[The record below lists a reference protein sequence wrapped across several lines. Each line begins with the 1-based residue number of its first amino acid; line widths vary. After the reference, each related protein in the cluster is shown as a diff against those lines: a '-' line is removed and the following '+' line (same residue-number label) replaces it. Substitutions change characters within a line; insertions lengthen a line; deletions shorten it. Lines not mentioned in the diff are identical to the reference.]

1 MKKVIKVMVIT
12 ILSTLA
18 VLLSIPLIIP
28 GKIDQEITRIINA
41 QIDGEIEFE
50 SSNISFFTQFPS
62 LTINLNGVSLKGSA
76 PFRQQELLMAKRL
89 SFGLNIPSLW
99 SSQIRIDEIYAE
111 HAKVNVMVDEKGNAN
126 YNIYKPA
133 GNTAVS
139 DSTSA
144 GTALK
149 IEAIYLLNSE
159 ISYKDES
166 IPFELK
172 ALNLNYQGKG
182 DFSQDIFDLKSQLT
196 ADHIDL
202 YYNHV
207 PYLLHKKLNAKLVTK
222 INTNSLELQFNEN
235 NLVINS
241 LPISF
246 VGKFAF
252 LKDGYDLNFKTR
264 AKETDLANIFSA
276 LPPAMAEEFSRTK
289 ITGYAE
295 ISASLTGQYIAAT
308 HQMPS
313 ATFNLKIRD
322 GYIENPKVP
331 VPVTSLSMNLQT
343 RLPDLNMDR
352 LFVDLDSLYFNMG
365 KDHVAAVFKLDGLKE
380 PILKTDTRTD
390 IDLEKWSKAF
400 NIEELDLKGR
410 LVMDLKA
417 DGKFRK
423 KVVRSGIRKV
433 DTVWATVPRFALSS
447 RLSNGYLKF
456 KALPAAIEKINF
468 DITGKNTDGLYQNTM
483 LSVNDLTLKALSN
496 YIKGNFQI
504 QSRPDL
510 PLQMSLKALLNLS
523 DIAKVYPL
531 KDLEL
536 HGTLNFDLNSA
547 GPYNQAKK
555 LFPKTTATLKMDN
568 GSIKTAHFPE
578 ALTSI
583 QIDAQMSNTDGTFR
597 DSKVIIKPVSFVMAG
612 QPFVLKAA
620 VSDFENIRYDL
631 SSKGNIDLGKMYQF
645 FAIKG
650 YQVKGN
656 IFTNVH
662 FKGLQS
668 DAANGRY
675 ARLNNT
681 GTIRIKQLNLQSDLF
696 PEEFRIS
703 KGNFSFTSEQMKFEE
718 FKAVYGSSDFSL
730 NGYLENVMDY
740 ILSNKSNLKGIF
752 TLQSKKINADEFMV
766 YADQQPAKSSY
777 GPNGVILIPENLN
790 MQFKASAGQVFFNGL
805 KLHEA
810 KGIMELNNG
819 VLRLKE
825 TGFNLIDAVVK
836 MDATYRST
844 SLKSADFD
852 FHLSAQD
859 FDIAK
864 AYREIKLFREMA
876 TSASS
881 VKGIVGLDYQ
891 LSGRLNAAMF
901 PVMPSIKGEGVLTL
915 KKVSLMGFKM
925 INAVSKETKRDSLNN
940 PNLKDVQIKSH
951 IDRNIMTIERTKMR
965 IAGFRPRFEGQ
976 ISLDGRLNISGRL
989 GLPPFGLIGIPLSI
1003 TGTQENPVIRLKRNK
1018 EGKLEETDDD
1028 N

>member
-1 MKKVIKVMVIT
+1 MVIT
-12 ILSTLA
+12 ILSTLV
-18 VLLSIPLIIP
+18 VLLSIPLVIP

-76 PFRQQELLMAKRL
+76 PFRQQELLIAKRL

-99 SSQIRIDEIYAE
+99 SSQIRIDEVYAD
-111 HAKVNVMVDEKGNAN
+111 HAKVNVMVDKKGNAN

-133 GNTAVS
+133 ANTAVP
-139 DSTSA
+139 DSTSS

-159 ISYKDES
+159 INYKDES

-172 ALNLNYQGKG
+172 AQNLNYQGKG
-182 DFSQDIFDLKSQLT
+182 DFSQDIFDLKSELT

-207 PYLLHKKLNAKLVTK
+207 PYLLHKKLNAKLLTK

-276 LPPAMAEEFSRTK
+276 LPPDVADQFSRTK

-352 LFVDLDSLYFNMG
+352 LFIDLDSLYFNMG

-380 PILKTDTRTD
+380 PVLKTDTRTD

-400 NIEELDLKGR
+400 NIEGLDLKGR
-410 LVMDLKA
+410 LVMDIKA
-417 DGKFRK
+417 DGKFRR

-433 DTVWATVPRFALSS
+433 DTVWATVPRFALNS

-456 KALPAAIEKINF
+456 SALPAAIEKINF
-468 DITGKNTDGLYQNTM
+468 DINGKNTDGLYQNTM
-483 LSVNDLTLKALSN
+483 LSVNDLTLEALSN

-510 PLQMSLKALLNLS
+510 PLQMNLKALLNLS

-568 GSIKTAHFPE
+568 GSIKTAHFSE

-597 DSKVIIKPVSFVMAG
+597 NSKVIIKPVSFVMAG

-668 DAANGRY
+668 DAAAGRY

-681 GTIRIKQLNLQSDLF
+681 GTIRVKQLNLQSDLF
-696 PEEFRIS
+696 PKEFRIS
-703 KGNFSFTSEQMKFEE
+703 KGNFSFTSEQMRFED

-740 ILSNKSNLKGIF
+740 ILSNKSSLKGIF
-752 TLQSKKINADEFMV
+752 NLQSKKINADEFMV
-766 YADQQPAKSSY
+766 YADQQPAKSSS
-777 GPNGVILIPENLN
+777 GSNGVILIPENLN
-790 MQFKASAGQVFFNGL
+790 MQFKASAGQVVYNGL
-805 KLHEA
+805 KLQDA
-810 KGIMELNNG
+810 KGLMELNNG
-819 VLRLKE
+819 TLTLKE
-825 TGFNLIDAVVK
+825 TGFNLIDAIVK

-881 VKGIVGLDYQ
+881 VKGLVGLDYQ
-891 LSGRLNAAMF
+891 LSGRLNADMF
-901 PVMPSIKGEGVLTL
+901 PVLPSIKGEGVLTL

-989 GLPPFGLIGIPLSI
+989 GLPPFGLFGIPLSI

>member
-1 MKKVIKVMVIT
+1 MKKVIKVVVIT
-12 ILSTLA
+12 ILSILA
-18 VLLSIPLIIP
+18 ILLSIPLIIP
-28 GKIDQEITRIINA
+28 GKIDQEVTRLINA
-41 QIDGEIEFE
+41 QIDGEIKFE
-50 SSNISFFTQFPS
+50 NSNISFFTQFPS
-62 LTINLNGVSLKGSA
+62 LTINLNGVSLKGSP
-76 PFRQQELLMAKRL
+76 PFRQQELLIAKRL

-99 SSQIRIDEIYAE
+99 SSQIRIDEIYAD
-111 HAKVNVMVDEKGNAN
+111 HAKINIMVDEKGNAN
-126 YNIYKPA
+126 YNIYKPT
-133 GNTAVS
+133 GDTTVT
-139 DSTSA
+139 DSTSS

-172 ALNLNYQGKG
+172 AQNLNYQGKG
-182 DFSQDIFDLKSQLT
+182 NFSQDIFDLKSQLT

-207 PYLLHKKLNAKLVTK
+207 PYLLHKKLNAKLLTK

-235 NLVINS
+235 NLIINS

-246 VGKFAF
+246 IGKFAF

-276 LPPAMAEEFSRTK
+276 LPPAMADQFSRTK

-322 GYIENPKVP
+322 GYIENPKIP
-331 VPVTSLSMNLQT
+331 VPVTKLSMNLQT

-352 LFVDLDSLYFNMG
+352 LFIDLDSLYFNMG
-365 KDHVAAVFKLDGLKE
+365 KDYVAAVFKLDGLKE
-380 PILKTDTRTD
+380 PVLKTDTRTD

-400 NIEELDLKGR
+400 NIEGLDLKGR

-417 DGKFRK
+417 DGEFRK
-423 KVVRSGIRKV
+423 KVVRSGIRKI

-456 KALPAAIEKINF
+456 TALPAAIEKINF
-468 DITGKNTDGLYQNTM
+468 NITGKNTDGLYQNTM
-483 LSVNDLTLKALSN
+483 LSVNDLTLEALTN
-496 YIKGNFQI
+496 YVKGNFQI
-504 QSRPDL
+504 QSRPDF
-510 PLQMSLKALLNLS
+510 PLQMNLKALLNLS

-536 HGTLNFDLNSA
+536 HGTLNFDLNSS

-555 LFPKTTATLKMDN
+555 LFPKTAATLKMDN
-568 GSIKTAHFPE
+568 GSIKTANFPE

-583 QIDAQMSNTDGTFR
+583 QIDAQMSNMDGTFR
-597 DSKVIIKPVSFVMAG
+597 NSKLIIKPVSFIMAG

-620 VSDFENIRYDL
+620 ISDFDNIRYDL

-668 DAANGRY
+668 DAAAGRY
-675 ARLNNT
+675 ARLSNT

-696 PEEFRIS
+696 PKEFRIS

-718 FKAVYGSSDFSL
+718 FNAVYGSSDFSL
-730 NGYLENVMDY
+730 NGYVDNVMDY
-740 ILSNKSNLKGIF
+740 ILSNKSSLKGIF

-766 YADQQPAKSSY
+766 YADQPVKSSSAS
-777 GPNGVILIPENLN
+777 NGVILIPKNLN
-790 MQFKASAGQVFFNGL
+790 MQFNASAGQVFYNGL
-805 KLHEA
+805 KLLNA
-810 KGIMELNNG
+810 KGTMDVNNG
-819 VLRLKE
+819 ALTLTE
-825 TGFNLIDAVVK
+825 TGFNLIDAAVK

-852 FHLSAQD
+852 FHLSARD

-881 VKGIVGLDYQ
+881 VKGIVGLDYR
-891 LSGRLNAAMF
+891 LSGRLNADMF
-901 PVMPSIKGEGVLTL
+901 PVLPSIKGEGVLTL

-989 GLPPFGLIGIPLSI
+989 GLPPFGLFGIPLSI

>member
-1 MKKVIKVMVIT
+1 MVIT
-12 ILSTLA
+12 ILSILA
-18 VLLSIPLIIP
+18 ILLSIPLIIP
-28 GKIDQEITRIINA
+28 GKIDQEVTRIINA
-41 QIDGEIEFE
+41 QIDGEIKFE
-50 SSNISFFTQFPS
+50 NSNISFFTQFPS

-76 PFRQQELLMAKRL
+76 PFRQQELLLAKRL

-99 SSQIRIDEIYAE
+99 SKQIRIDEIYAD

-126 YNIYKPA
+126 YNIYKPT
-133 GNTAVS
+133 GNTAAS
-139 DSTSA
+139 DSTSS

-172 ALNLNYQGKG
+172 AQNLNYQGKG
-182 DFSQDIFDLKSQLT
+182 DFSKDIFDLKSQLT
-196 ADHIDL
+196 ADHIDI

-207 PYLLHKKLNAKLVTK
+207 PYLLHKKLNAKLLTK

-235 NLVINS
+235 NLIINS

-246 VGKFAF
+246 IGKFAF

-276 LPPAMAEEFSRTK
+276 LPPAMAEQFSRTK

-308 HQMPS
+308 QQMPS

-331 VPVTSLSMNLQT
+331 VPVTKLSLNLQT

-352 LFVDLDSLYFNMG
+352 LFIDLDSLYFNMG
-365 KDHVAAVFKLDGLKE
+365 KDYVAAVFKLDGLKE
-380 PILKTDTRTD
+380 PVLKTDTRTD

-400 NIEELDLKGR
+400 NIEGLDLKGR
-410 LVMDLKA
+410 LVMNLKA
-417 DGKFRK
+417 DGKFSK

-433 DTVWATVPRFALSS
+433 DTVWSTVPKFSLSS
-447 RLSNGYLKF
+447 RFSNGYLKF
-456 KALPAAIEKINF
+456 TALPAAIEKINF
-468 DITGKNTDGLYQNTM
+468 NITGKNTDGLYQNTM
-483 LSVNDLTLKALSN
+483 LCVNDLTLEALSS
-496 YIKGNFQI
+496 YIKGDFQI
-504 QSRPDL
+504 KTRPDL
-510 PLQMSLKALLNLS
+510 PLQINLMALLNLS

-531 KDLEL
+531 TDLEL
-536 HGTLNFDLNSA
+536 QGTLNLDLSSM
-547 GPYNQAKK
+547 GPYNHAKK
-555 LFPKTTATLKMDN
+555 LFPKTRATLKMDN
-568 GSIKTAHFPE
+568 GSIKTANFPE

-583 QIDAQMSNTDGTFR
+583 QIDAQLSNTDGTFR
-597 DSKVIIKPVSFVMAG
+597 NSKLIIKPISFLMAG
-612 QPFVLKAA
+612 QPFMLKAA

-631 SSKGNIDLGKMYQF
+631 SSKGNIDLGKIYQF

-650 YQVKGN
+650 YQVRGN

-668 DAANGRY
+668 DAAAGRFT
-675 ARLNNT
+675 RLSNT

-696 PEEFRIS
+696 PKEFRIS
-703 KGNFSFTSEQMKFEE
+703 RGDFSFTNEQMKFDE
-718 FKAVYGSSDFSL
+718 FKAVYGSSDFNL
-730 NGYLENVMDY
+730 NGYLENVMSY
-740 ILSNKSNLKGIF
+740 VLNEKSSLKGIF
-752 TLQSKKINADEFMV
+752 TLKSKKINADEFMV
-766 YADQQPAKSSY
+766 YADQNPVKPSS
-777 GPNGVILIPENLN
+777 GSNGVILIPENLN
-790 MQFKASAGQVFFNGL
+790 IQFKASAGQVVYSGL
-805 KLHEA
+805 KIQNA
-810 KGIMELNNG
+810 TGTMELNNG
-819 VLRLKE
+819 ALTLKD
-825 TGFNLIDAVVK
+825 TGFDLIDAMVK

-844 SLKSADFD
+844 SLKSADFN

-891 LSGRLNAAMF
+891 LSGRLNGDMF
-901 PVMPSIKGEGVLTL
+901 PVLPSIKGEGVLTL

-925 INAVSKETKRDSLNN
+925 INAVSKETKRDSLKN
-940 PNLKDVQIKSH
+940 PNLKDVQIKSR

-976 ISLDGRLNISGRL
+976 ISLDGHLNISGRL
-989 GLPPFGLIGIPLSI
+989 GLPPFGLFGIPLSI

-1018 EGKLEETDDD
+1018 DGKLEETNDD